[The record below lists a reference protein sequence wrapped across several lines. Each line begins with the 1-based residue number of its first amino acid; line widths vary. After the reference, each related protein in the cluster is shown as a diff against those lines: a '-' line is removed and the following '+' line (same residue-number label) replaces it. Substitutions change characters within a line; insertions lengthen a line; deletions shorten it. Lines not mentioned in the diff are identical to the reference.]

1 MIHDTMKITSTSIV
15 ILTLSL
21 LGSFSAFAASV
32 RPDAGQTNQEL
43 QKQPTLT
50 TPKALPSLP
59 IENNADKKESTNNTV
74 YIPVK
79 TLRVEDSSVFTAA
92 ELEALVADL
101 VDGER
106 TLAELEAGAERIT
119 SYYRKHGYLVAR
131 AYLPAQDILDG
142 LVTIKV
148 IEGQLDQLRIFNT
161 ARLSDARA
169 EHYFDNIKSGA
180 GLQIYPIERAL
191 LLLNDTPGI
200 GQANA
205 SLEPGSNIGT
215 TDLLVELKPSS
226 PFNANVKLDNFGNR
240 YTGKNRLD
248 AELKL
253 NSPLK
258 IGDQFTLRALGSD
271 LGTTYSRIAYSI
283 PLASNGLRLGAAYSD
298 THYKLGREFASL
310 QAHGSATSRN
320 LYITYP
326 LIRSQTANIS
336 TTLNWENKKLIDKTD
351 IPVSNINKQVSLSS
365 LELSGDLRDTL
376 GGGGVNTF
384 ALTLSRGTLTMD
396 ADSLTTDQNSAKS
409 NGAFT
414 HINLNTSRLQYLND
428 SNTLSLTLSGQL
440 ANKNLNSSEKFSLGG
455 IYGVR
460 AYPSGE
466 ASGDEGWLAN
476 LSLQHSFSP
485 TLKGLIFYDAGSVTI
500 NHKPYTTDTNHRFLS
515 GVGFG
520 ANILFLGVQLDAY
533 AAWRGTN
540 SKPQSEPD
548 NTSDKPRLWVQA
560 KKQF

>member
-1 MIHDTMKITSTSIV
+1 MTRGTIKITSTSII

-21 LGSFSAFAASV
+21 LGSFSTFAASV

-43 QKQPTLT
+43 QKQPALT

-59 IENNADKKESTNNTV
+59 IENSADKKESTNNTV

-161 ARLSDARA
+161 ARLSDTRA

-180 GLQIYPIERAL
+180 GLQIHPIERAL

-226 PFNANVKLDNFGNR
+226 LFNANVKLDNFGNR

-248 AELKL
+248 AELRL

-258 IGDQFTLRALGSD
+258 VGDQLTLRVLGSD

-351 IPVSNINKQVSLSS
+351 TPVSNVNKQVSLSS

-428 SNTLSLTLSGQL
+428 SNTLSLALSGQL

-455 IYGVR
+455 AYGVR

-476 LSLQHSFSP
+476 LSLQHNFSP

-500 NHKPYTTDTNHRFLS
+500 NHNPYTTDTNHRFLS

-520 ANILFLGVQLDAY
+520 ANILFLGTQFDAY
-533 AAWRGTN
+533 VAWRGTD